1 MAYFQVLSKSSFTFN
16 ISVNHL
22 VLVQVGHA
30 LENLPGVADY
40 NLFIKRTIFFQKISD
55 GPT

>member
-1 MAYFQVLSKSSFTFN
+1 MPNFQVVSKCSFTFN
-16 ISVNHL
+16 VSVNHL

-55 GPT
+55 GTT